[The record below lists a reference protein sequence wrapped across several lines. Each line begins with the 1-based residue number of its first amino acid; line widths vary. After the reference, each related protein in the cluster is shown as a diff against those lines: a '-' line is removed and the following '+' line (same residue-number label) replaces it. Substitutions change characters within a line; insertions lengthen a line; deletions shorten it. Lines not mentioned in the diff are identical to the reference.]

1 MLSIQLYRV
10 ILEERERGIQDEL
23 RVRRLLEG
31 SGADPEGC
39 APAPEEAKAR
49 YRTSWRARTP
59 RASATTR

>member
-10 ILEERERGIQDEL
+10 IIEERERGIQDEL
-23 RVRRLLEG
+23 RVRRLLQG
-31 SGADPEGC
+31 SGTECVPVE
-39 APAPEEAKAR
+39 PEEARAR

>member
-23 RVRRLLEG
+23 RVRRLLQG
-31 SGADPEGC
+31 SGADPAGC
-39 APAPEEAKAR
+39 APEPERAR